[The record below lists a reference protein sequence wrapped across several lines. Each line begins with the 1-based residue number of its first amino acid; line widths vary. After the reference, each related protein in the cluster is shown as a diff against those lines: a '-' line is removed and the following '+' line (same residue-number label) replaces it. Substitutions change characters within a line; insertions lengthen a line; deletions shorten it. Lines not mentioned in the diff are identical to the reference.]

1 MSRKK
6 RIEQRNRQKRSRE
19 GKIKETLLENTRS
32 LFTLKQSGLGGGVGK
47 EKSRRTPRF
56 LA

>member
-6 RIEQRNRQKRSRE
+6 RIEQRIRQKRSRE

-32 LFTLKQSGLGGGVGK
+32 LFTLKQSGLGGGVVK
-47 EKSRRTPRF
+47 EKLRRTPRF